1 MGLDSYSSKRLGAAM
16 AAVLLFMLVVRIA
29 YIAFYEPRNLLRPEY
44 ILKGLVMAHPPGAA
58 PLPGE
63 TLPNWPTVLSTADA
77 AAGQR
82 LSQQCAGCHD
92 LTAASTNQI
101 GPPLFG
107 IVNRDRDSQPGFV
120 YSSAMQ
126 SRHDPWTP
134 DALYTFL
141 RDPQVAVPETRMSL
155 GGLPNP
161 QDRINLIAYLESQKS
176 GDAGRP

>member
-1 MGLDSYSSKRLGAAM
+1 
-16 AAVLLFMLVVRIA
+16 VL
-29 YIAFYEPRNLLRPEY
+29 P
-44 ILKGLVMAHPPGAA
+44 
-58 PLPGE
+58 
-63 TLPNWPTVLSTADA
+63 TADA

-92 LTAASTNQI
+92 LTAAATNQI

-107 IVNRDRDSQPGFV
+107 IINRARASQPGFV

-141 RDPQVAVPETRMSL
+141 RDPQLAVPQTRMSL
-155 GGLPNP
+155 GGLPDA
-161 QDRINLIAYLESQKS
+161 QDRINLIAYLAGLQKS
-176 GDAGRP
+176 GNSAP